1 MNPPGPPFNW
11 HDFLTHFWSLLITQ
25 NWPWWAAGVGIG
37 FTALGLAWFTGA
49 RLGVTG
55 GFVAGL
61 SRAGLENSKSGSG
74 DWKFWFI
81 LGIPLGG
88 LLANIGHWGWTLTYG
103 RLDAVT
109 FGILPLKIF
118 WLLISG
124 FLVGFGARWAGGCV
138 SGNSLM
144 GIPVGNKMS
153 IVVTLGFLASG
164 IVITNLLFSFLRIP

>member
-1 MNPPGPPFNW
+1 MNPSAPPFNW
-11 HDFLTHFWSLLITQ
+11 HEFLTHIWALLVAQ
-25 NWPWWAAGVGIG
+25 NWPWWAAGMGIG

-61 SRAGLENSKSGSG
+61 SRAGLDKSKNEGA
-74 DWKFWFI
+74 WKFWFI
-81 LGIPLGG
+81 LGIPFGA

-109 FGILPLKIF
+109 FGILPLKIV
-118 WLLISG
+118 WLLVSG

-144 GIPVGNKMS
+144 GIPLGNKMA

-164 IVITNLLFSFLRIP
+164 IVVTNLLFTFLRIP